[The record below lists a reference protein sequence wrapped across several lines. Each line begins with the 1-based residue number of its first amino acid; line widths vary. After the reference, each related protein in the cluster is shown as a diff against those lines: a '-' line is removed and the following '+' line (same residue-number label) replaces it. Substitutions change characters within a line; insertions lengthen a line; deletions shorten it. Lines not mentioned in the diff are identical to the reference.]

1 LAASFANP
9 QQRRQQM
16 SAAPRPVSETPHL
29 NLAALRQM
37 SFEEL
42 DRLYRS
48 SQKPASIADL
58 DGDAV
63 GAMLA
68 WRAPRSGPIASL
80 LRKFGNSTV
89 FPWEG
94 KSFYNKGTE
103 SGGGINRIN
112 LLGKRRWFPFA
123 TRFDASFLDG
133 KPTFVLDYSG
143 PGNPPLIRDIVD
155 EVREVAP
162 RLYMGPAALK
172 VGERP
177 RPILFFAVSLQ

>member
-1 LAASFANP
+1 MVALS
-9 QQRRQQM
+9 RE
-16 SAAPRPVSETPHL
+16 VSNTQSL
-29 NLAALRQM
+29 NLEALRQM
-37 SFEEL
+37 SYEEL

-48 SQKPASIADL
+48 AQRPSSIADL
-58 DGDAV
+58 DGDAM

-68 WRAPRSGPIASL
+68 WRSPRSGPIASL
-80 LRKFGNSTV
+80 LRKFGSSSV

-94 KSFYNKGTE
+94 KTFAHKGPE

-112 LLGKRRWFPFA
+112 LLGKRRWFPFG

-143 PGNPPLIRDIVD
+143 PGNPPLIRQIVD

-162 RLYMGPAALK
+162 KLFMGPAALK
-172 VGERP
+172 VGGRP

>member
-1 LAASFANP
+1 
-9 QQRRQQM
+9 M
-16 SAAPRPVSETPHL
+16 SAAPRAVSETQDL

-48 SQKPASIADL
+48 SQKPGAISDL
-58 DGDAV
+58 DGDAI

-68 WRAPRSGPIASL
+68 WRTPRSGPIATL
-80 LRKFGNSTV
+80 LRDFGNSTL
-89 FPWEG
+89 FPWHG

-103 SGGGINRIN
+103 SGSGINRID

-123 TRFDASFLDG
+123 TRFGASFLDG

-162 RLYMGPAALK
+162 RLFMGPAALK
-172 VGERP
+172 VNGRP
-177 RPILFFAVSLQ
+177 RLILFFAVSLQ